1 MSKFVLYST
10 LSCLGLSHVKRFRYT
25 NSDFDRT
32 IYKDCFKDKKWGV
45 LSYKISPKI
54 FAQSLCLDL
63 KQTCY
68 DHHMPRNHLK
78 KVREDEEYSKNKI
91 IQKDCKEKI
100 SYTFVTESKNL
111 SKPQN
116 NQHKPYRGFEK

>member
-1 MSKFVLYST
+1 MGCSELQNISQNICSEFMSWSEANMLWS
-10 LSCLGLSHVKRFRYT
+10 SHAKESFE
-25 NSDFDRT
+25 
-32 IYKDCFKDKKWGV
+32 
-45 LSYKISPKI
+45 
-54 FAQSLCLDL
+54 
-63 KQTCY
+63 
-68 DHHMPRNHLK
+68 